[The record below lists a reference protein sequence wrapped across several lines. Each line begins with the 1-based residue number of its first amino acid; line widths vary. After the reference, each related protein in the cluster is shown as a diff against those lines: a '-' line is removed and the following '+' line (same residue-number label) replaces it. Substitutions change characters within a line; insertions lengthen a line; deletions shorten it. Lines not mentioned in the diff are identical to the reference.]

1 MKKEEFMKK
10 TCTWLICLRRTCT
23 LDSLRLLDLL
33 ISRFVIL
40 FWFLYCDT
48 LQMKHFTKAQLF
60 FYRIFALLHFCSVT
74 SLGFPTLLIVSRQVS
89 FMNESILKDRARL
102 FSQGNKSARTQSKT
116 FKPKLAICKA
126 RENMQSVLSVGN
138 QRCFHCARLTGQR
151 ALGYPRKIG
160 TTFPHHTGPTKRNG
174 HYHFLFLLRIPYV
187 SEIYWKEVGQLQ
199 FLWLNFQDLTA
210 TINFLSPDLDRG
222 FEEVMSFFLK
232 CCMRL

>member
-1 MKKEEFMKK
+1 
-10 TCTWLICLRRTCT
+10 
-23 LDSLRLLDLL
+23 
-33 ISRFVIL
+33 
-40 FWFLYCDT
+40 
-48 LQMKHFTKAQLF
+48 MKHVTKAQLF
-60 FYRIFALLHFCSVT
+60 VLSHLRIATFLKRQVV
-74 SLGFPTLLIVSRQVS
+74 GFPTLLLVSRQVS

-187 SEIYWKEVGQLQ
+187 SEIY
-199 FLWLNFQDLTA
+199 
-210 TINFLSPDLDRG
+210 
-222 FEEVMSFFLK
+222 
-232 CCMRL
+232 